1 MTWSPFFTLV
11 TPRPTSTT
19 TPAPSWPRIAGNNPS
34 GSAPDSVNS
43 SVWQTPVALIST
55 STSPSRGPSSWTVDI
70 SSGFP
75 AATAMAA
82 RTSMSISS
90 YSSVVMSYRAVR
102 HAQTGV
108 AAKHMIGQSG
118 RQMNHNLEH
127 LAARAA
133 PAIFVVFW
141 STGFVA
147 TKYVLHSAE
156 PLTYLS
162 IRMALVVVLMAV
174 IVAIARP
181 KWPDRVG
188 VFHSIVAGILVHGF
202 YLGGTAI
209 AIAHSI
215 PAGLSAL
222 IPGLQPILTSTL
234 ANRWLGERV
243 TPQQWTGLLLGLAGV
258 VLILHDRPM
267 SGEAGWG
274 WLASGMSLVSITLGT
289 LYQQRYCGKIDWR
302 AGNLVQYIAVTIF
315 FAAGAALFES
325 NVVHWTGEFVLSLIW
340 LAVVLS
346 IGSIGLLYWLIRRSA
361 ATSVASLFY
370 LVPAVTAVMAY
381 LLFGE
386 RLDGIAIAGMVAC
399 AAAVFLV
406 NRRARA

>member
-1 MTWSPFFTLV
+1 
-11 TPRPTSTT
+11 
-19 TPAPSWPRIAGNNPS
+19 
-34 GSAPDSVNS
+34 
-43 SVWQTPVALIST
+43 
-55 STSPSRGPSSWTVDI
+55 
-70 SSGFP
+70 
-75 AATAMAA
+75 
-82 RTSMSISS
+82 
-90 YSSVVMSYRAVR
+90 
-102 HAQTGV
+102 
-108 AAKHMIGQSG
+108 
-118 RQMNHNLEH
+118 MNRDLEN

-133 PAIFVVFW
+133 PAIFVVLW
-141 STGFVA
+141 STGFIA
-147 TKYVLHSAE
+147 TKYVLRDAE
-156 PLTYLS
+156 PLTYLA
-162 IRMALVVVLMAV
+162 IRMVLVVALMAV
-174 IVAIARP
+174 IAAIARP
-181 KWPDRVG
+181 QWPDRAG
-188 VFHSIVAGILVHGF
+188 IAHSVVAGILVHGF

-243 TPQQWTGLLLGLAGV
+243 TPLQWAGLLIGLGGV
-258 VLILHDRPM
+258 ALILHDRPM

-274 WLASGMSLVSITLGT
+274 WIASGVSLVSITLGT
-289 LYQQRYCGKIDWR
+289 LYQRRYCGRIDWR

-315 FAAGAALFES
+315 FGIAAWLFEN
-325 NVVHWTGEFVLSLIW
+325 NVVHWTAEFVLSVLW

-381 LLFGE
+381 ALFGE
-386 RLDGIAIAGMVAC
+386 RLDTIAIVGMVAC

-406 NRRARA
+406 NKSVRT